1 MFENPLINAFATLI
15 ITVGV
20 VALLLFLVKKY
31 AGKFTSKAF
40 SNKQIK
46 IEAKQALT
54 TKSNIY
60 IINIEGRRFAVG
72 ANDSSFSKICELDT
86 NINSETNK
94 HDSEIEN
101 LPQELKEDISFSS
114 FLKQSLLKHK

>member
-31 AGKFTSKAF
+31 TGKFTSKAF